1 MFQDN
6 SDIKDLIPVPEVMN
20 VGDLIPDLIPVDTIP
35 LDLAPNLTIYEPFSL
50 DELEVLDKI
59 DDFEP

>member
-1 MFQDN
+1 M
-6 SDIKDLIPVPEVMN
+6 IPVPEVMN